1 MVGRALPVGATIK
14 LDHLVILLADL
25 DAHLPFYETLLPLL
39 GFRRARDF
47 VFGNED
53 EVYLDFRQADEPERG
68 YARYAPGLN
77 HIGFAA
83 DSRQRLEDIRA
94 AMAAAGYAVP
104 DIQEFPDGSAIFFK
118 DPEGMRVEVG
128 CYSKS
133 SS

>member
-1 MVGRALPVGATIK
+1 MK

-25 DAHLPFYETLLPLL
+25 EAHLPFYEALLPLL
-39 GFRRARDF
+39 GFRRTRDH
-47 VFGNED
+47 VFGNDD
-53 EVYLDFRQADEPERG
+53 EVYLDFRQAEEPERG

-83 DSRQRLEDIRA
+83 DSRERIEEIRT
-94 AMAAAGYAVP
+94 AMAAAGYEVP

-128 CYSKS
+128 CYSKPLS
-133 SS
+133 